1 MEIKKTT
8 STKDYG
14 TKDGINFDYDYNTE
28 YGDGDIPNP
37 DKNSTKN
44 STGNSRNST
53 ESSRNSSTNNSRNSS
68 TNSSRNGSNNY
79 KDVSPDDVP
88 RRDGPGGE

>member
-8 STKDYG
+8 SSKDCG

-44 STGNSRNST
+44 STENSRN
-53 ESSRNSSTNNSRNSS
+53 SSRNSSKNC
-68 TNSSRNGSNNY
+68 SNNY
-79 KDVSPDDVP
+79 KDVIPDEVP

>member
-8 STKDYG
+8 SSKDCG

-37 DKNSTKN
+37 DKNSTRNSTKN
-44 STGNSRNST
+44 STKNSRNC
-53 ESSRNSSTNNSRNSS
+53 
-68 TNSSRNGSNNY
+68 SNNY